1 MSSTAMQRGGEPTYQ
16 QRSGRALEERTQAM
30 IIAAAEQVM
39 TARIAAPGPDGSI
52 AHLTTADVCAAAR
65 GYVRRDGTEG
75 PIPKATMWKHFKTIG
90 ALAAAVV
97 ETMTAGNRP
106 VPDEIIDL
114 AAAGARPHSRR
125 ETDDAARWEARFS
138 SKHYSL
144 AQLEAQFD
152 AASARDD
159 RPDMLYWAAER
170 AARPLRSHRRGDRTH
185 VRSARDWARRG
196 LRLVAID
203 SRLDCMIGIRCA
215 QTAAAAEAV
224 LSREA
229 DYEPTGLS
237 RIRSIK
243 ETEMSFAAALGWDL
257 HRELARFHADHARG
271 LVEADPEREMQ
282 AMLTVATTLP
292 ALCGPDSAPTR
303 EPRDGLRAE
312 ELADIIAGLCRIRLA
327 YADHPDHRE
336 LFADLFGD
344 RVPELTRALLACFP
358 ATNDER
364 RRHEGNVRALL
375 RLDDLARRLDRIDPA
390 AEPETFLAH
399 LAAYEQASGDLLRT
413 TEFGSVRDI
422 LVARYL
428 TAKARALVLHEE
440 RRTGPTPPRAVGSLV
455 RPDPAV
461 LTQAAIQFYD
471 HAAKVTSR
479 RGSAGVLRE
488 RAARARAELER
499 SKPPGDNG
507 NPDET
512 EVADGAFETILAAIN
527 DLVLITISRR
537 NRFSDTEIR
546 RLLDMIDP
554 MYYYITSGRN

>member
-1 MSSTAMQRGGEPTYQ
+1 MQRGGEPTYQ

-30 IIAAAEQVM
+30 IVAAAEQVM
-39 TARIAAPGPDGSI
+39 TARIAEPGPDGI
-52 AHLTTADVCAAAR
+52 THLTTADVCAAAR
-65 GYVRRDGTEG
+65 GYIRRDGTEG

-106 VPDEIIDL
+106 VPDEIAEL
-114 AAAGARPHSRR
+114 AATGARPRGRR
-125 ETDDAARWEARFS
+125 EPDDAARWEARFS
-138 SKHYSL
+138 SRHYSI
-144 AQLEAQFD
+144 AQLEEQFD

-159 RPDMLYWAAER
+159 RPDMLYWSAEL
-170 AARPLRSHRRGDRTH
+170 AARHLRSHRRGERAH

-196 LRLVAID
+196 LRLADVD
-203 SRLDCMIGIRCA
+203 SRLDCMLGIRCTQA
-215 QTAAAAEAV
+215 AAAAETV
-224 LSREA
+224 LSRRA

-271 LVEADPEREMQ
+271 LVEADPEREMR

-292 ALCGPDSAPTR
+292 RLCGPESERAR
-303 EPRDGLRAE
+303 EPRDGVRAE

-327 YADHPDHRE
+327 YADHPEHGD
-336 LFADLFGD
+336 LFDELFGD

-390 AEPETFLAH
+390 AEPEAFLSS
-399 LAAYEQASGDLLRT
+399 LADYGQASGDLLRT

-428 TAKARALVLHEE
+428 VAKARALALLEE
-440 RRTGPTPPRAVGSLV
+440 RTSPSPPRADGSLV
-455 RPDPAV
+455 RPNPAV
-461 LTQAAIQFYD
+461 LTQAAVQFYD

-488 RAARARAELER
+488 HAARARGALEA
-499 SKPPGDNG
+499 SKPLGDNE
-507 NPDET
+507 DT
-512 EVADGAFETILAAIN
+512 ELADGAFETILEAIN